1 MKIYVILLI
10 LFNVFLFLFQKKID
24 LIINAYDKPDKI
36 RKLHKNL
43 VPLTGGFYL
52 ILNLFFLFFI
62 DILLNYKNFFFQ
74 DIFYYNR
81 VYFSFIS
88 GLFLFF
94 LLGLSDDKKPINA
107 NLKLAIQF
115 IIFFIILLL
124 DPNLK
129 IEFLRLSFADQI
141 FYLNEFSL
149 FFTIFC
155 LLLFINAF
163 NMFDGINA
171 QSGLYFFVCLLV
183 FYLTS
188 QKTIFLLLMIYL
200 TFFLYKNI
208 KNKIFLGNSGSYLLS
223 FFISFY
229 FIKFYNT
236 DLIIFADFIFLVML
250 IPGIDMLRVFILR
263 ISKGINPFFPDR
275 RHLHH
280 ILLKKFNEKIVVLLI
295 FLLILLPVIINYL
308 FFNTLIVIMI
318 TVISYFFLIFISIS
332 NKK

>member
-1 MKIYVILLI
+1 MKIYLILLI

-36 RKLHKNL
+36 RKLHQNL

-94 LLGLSDDKKPINA
+94 LLGLSDDKKQINA
-107 NLKLAIQF
+107 NLKLLIQF

-208 KNKIFLGNSGSYLLS
+208 KNKIFL
-223 FFISFY
+223 
-229 FIKFYNT
+229 
-236 DLIIFADFIFLVML
+236 
-250 IPGIDMLRVFILR
+250 
-263 ISKGINPFFPDR
+263 
-275 RHLHH
+275 
-280 ILLKKFNEKIVVLLI
+280 
-295 FLLILLPVIINYL
+295 
-308 FFNTLIVIMI
+308 
-318 TVISYFFLIFISIS
+318 
-332 NKK
+332 